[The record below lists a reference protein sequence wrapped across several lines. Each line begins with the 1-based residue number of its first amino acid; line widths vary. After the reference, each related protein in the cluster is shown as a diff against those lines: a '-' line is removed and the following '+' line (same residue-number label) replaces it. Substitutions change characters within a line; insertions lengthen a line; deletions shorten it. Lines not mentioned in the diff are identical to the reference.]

1 MKAATKAAVLCAAI
15 AAAFSAQA
23 ELKDFTVNGETVT
36 KAQQEAQAKD
46 VMAARRTDKMTPEIE
61 AEVKRRLTRITAVA
75 QAAKK
80 AGLDKTAPVE
90 AELANARNVVLYNS
104 ALTDFIA
111 KHPVSDKTVKVL
123 YDEER
128 KLWGEN
134 EISVSHIHVKT
145 QKEA

>member
-75 QAAKK
+75 QAAKRRDLIRRRRSK
-80 AGLDKTAPVE
+80 Q
-90 AELANARNVVLYNS
+90 NS
-104 ALTDFIA
+104 RTPATWCFI
-111 KHPVSDKTVKVL
+111 TVPL
-123 YDEER
+123 QTSSPSTR
-128 KLWGEN
+128 CR
-134 EISVSHIHVKT
+134 T
-145 QKEA
+145 RR

>member
-36 KAQQEAQAKD
+36 KAQQEEQARD

-75 QAAKK
+75 QAAKTMVPC
-80 AGLDKTAPVE
+80 LSSCRLKTLSLSLPT
-90 AELANARNVVLYNS
+90 N
-104 ALTDFIA
+104 
-111 KHPVSDKTVKVL
+111 
-123 YDEER
+123 
-128 KLWGEN
+128 
-134 EISVSHIHVKT
+134 
-145 QKEA
+145 